1 MSISEVKF
9 VFESED
15 RSGLVR
21 FVLKS
26 EVRFVFKSEV
36 RLGSTIR
43 GFERDLY
50 HVAID
55 DHPCNTGINAANRR
69 CFSVRHP
76 ARMFSRKRPSA
87 PPFAV
92 DGTR

>member
-36 RLGSTIR
+36 RFVSKSEVRFVFESEVRLG
-43 GFERDLY
+43 
-50 HVAID
+50 
-55 DHPCNTGINAANRR
+55 
-69 CFSVRHP
+69 
-76 ARMFSRKRPSA
+76 
-87 PPFAV
+87 
-92 DGTR
+92 